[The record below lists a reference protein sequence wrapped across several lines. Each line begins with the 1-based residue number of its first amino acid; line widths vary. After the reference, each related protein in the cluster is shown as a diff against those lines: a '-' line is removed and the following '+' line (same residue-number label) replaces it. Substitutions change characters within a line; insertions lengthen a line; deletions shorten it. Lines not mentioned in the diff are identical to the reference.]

1 MMIRTAIAALALPFI
16 TAAGCATSD
25 AAELKVLCAGSL
37 QRSMTGLMRT
47 FARSTGDKVAISYGS
62 IAAARQRAEPG
73 EAPDVMIASRAQI
86 AELARQGMV
95 VADTEVAI
103 ARVGIGAFV
112 RKGVPTPDISSPDAF
127 TKALLGAKSLAFND
141 PDHDDTAGA
150 YMQRLIERLGLAE
163 AVRPKLT
170 LTRGGSAGIV
180 DALTSGKAELAFY
193 RLVQMD
199 AAIEP
204 GRPLPDLFQGYTLFG
219 AGMAATSPQARASRS
234 LIAFISSEEAAAV
247 FRSEGLQPFY

>member
-1 MMIRTAIAALALPFI
+1 
-16 TAAGCATSD
+16 
-25 AAELKVLCAGSL
+25 
-37 QRSMTGLMRT
+37 
-47 FARSTGDKVAISYGS
+47 
-62 IAAARQRAEPG
+62 
-73 EAPDVMIASRAQI
+73 
-86 AELARQGMV
+86 
-95 VADTEVAI
+95 
-103 ARVGIGAFV
+103 
-112 RKGVPTPDISSPDAF
+112 
-127 TKALLGAKSLAFND
+127 
-141 PDHDDTAGA
+141 
-150 YMQRLIERLGLAE
+150 MQRLIERLGLAE